1 MRTTTEVATRRRTYG
16 PSMTDTTSPD
26 PPRGPIL
33 FCAGTDAAAAV
44 RLAEAAAALLD
55 HRAAVILA
63 TWPTPPVMGGLEAAM
78 DALYDLHADLRD
90 AAHKAAAQVAHAAAE
105 ALEAHGM
112 HVTRQ
117 VCPEEYSPWRMILDL
132 AEQID
137 ASVIVAGTSED
148 AARATGA
155 IGRQARALAHRTR
168 RPLLLLTPASAVARD
183 DSPAVFATDGSDH
196 AIRAMRIGSAL
207 LLPRPALVA
216 SAWQPIGR
224 TPNLAMVAVP
234 DDIVRQGTARIDE
247 GARERA
253 DGQAAEGA
261 AMLAAAGWRTETR
274 AIEADRN
281 VPAALVHAAGEHDAA
296 VIVTGTRGRSR
307 IAATLLGSTAESIM
321 RCAGRAVLLVPP
333 PAGAR
338 A

>member
-1 MRTTTEVATRRRTYG
+1 
-16 PSMTDTTSPD
+16 MTDTTSPD
-26 PPRGPIL
+26 APRGPIL
-33 FCAGTDAAAAV
+33 LCAGTDGAAAV

-55 HRAAVILA
+55 HRAAVVLA
-63 TWPTPPVMGGLEAAM
+63 TWQTPPVMGGLEAAM
-78 DALYDLHADLRD
+78 DALYDLHTDLRD
-90 AAHKAAAQVAHAAAE
+90 AARKAAAEVAHAAAE

-132 AEQID
+132 AEQVD

-148 AARATGA
+148 AARASGA

-168 RPLLLLTPASAVARD
+168 RPLLLLTPGGAVARD
-183 DSPAVFATDGSDH
+183 DAPALFATDGSEH
-196 AIRAMRIGSAL
+196 AIRAMRIGGAL
-207 LLPRPALVA
+207 LLPRPAVVA

-224 TPNLAMVAVP
+224 TANLAMIAVP
-234 DDIVRQGTARIDE
+234 DDVVRQGVVRIDE

-261 AMLAAAGWRTETR
+261 AMLAAAGWRAAAT

-296 VIVTGTRGRSR
+296 VVVTGTRGRSR
-307 IAATLLGSTAESIM
+307 IAAALLGSTAESIL
-321 RCAGRAVLLVPP
+321 RCAGRPVLLVPP
-333 PAGAR
+333 AGAEG
-338 A
+338 